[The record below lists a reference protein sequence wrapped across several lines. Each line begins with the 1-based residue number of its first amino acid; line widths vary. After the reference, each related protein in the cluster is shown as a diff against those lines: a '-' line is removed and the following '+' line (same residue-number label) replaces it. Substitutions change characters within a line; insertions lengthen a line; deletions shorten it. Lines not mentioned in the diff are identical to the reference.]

1 MVDQEKSKQELI
13 DELVGLRQQVAKL
26 ETELKQTE
34 KQRNQLLRTR
44 TTRPG

>member
-13 DELVGLRQQVAKL
+13 NELVALRQQVAKL

-34 KQRNQLLRTR
+34 K
-44 TTRPG
+44 